1 MHIEPGV
8 VNGAKLALS
17 YATAAGAAV
26 YAGRE
31 ALKTISTRGA
41 LSFVARSFIATIG
54 TFVFF
59 EILPHFAV
67 GVSEVHLILGST
79 LFLMLGV
86 GPAGVGLALGLLI
99 QGMFFAPQDLP
110 QFFMNVT
117 TLLVPLFALQAV
129 AKRTIAK
136 DTAYVDLG
144 YAQALKLSVAY
155 QGGVVAWVAFWVI
168 WGQGFAAMAEIMTFG
183 AAYMTVVLLEPLVD
197 LAVLGI
203 AKSLKGL
210 KGSGLVEERLHN
222 AA

>member
-8 VNGAKLALS
+8 VNGAKLVLS
-17 YATAAGAAV
+17 YGTAAGAAA

-31 ALKTISTRGA
+31 ALKTISSRGI
-41 LSFVARSFIATIG
+41 LSFAARSAIATIG

-59 EILPHFAV
+59 EILPHFAA

-86 GPAGVGLALGLLI
+86 GPAALGLAMGLLL
-99 QGMFFAPQDLP
+99 QGMFFSPIDLP
-110 QFFMNVT
+110 QFFMNLT

-129 AKRTIAK
+129 ATRAIAK
-136 DTAYVDLG
+136 DTAYVDLT
-144 YAQALKLSVAY
+144 YKQALKLSFAY

-168 WGQGFAAMAEIMTFG
+168 WGQGFGAMSSIMTFG
-183 AAYMTVVLLEPLVD
+183 AAYMSVVLLEPLVD

-210 KGSGLVEERLHN
+210 KGSGLVEDRLHT
-222 AA
+222 AG